1 MHIRRL
7 FLFVTS
13 LEKTKII
20 SVFLLQD
27 LDQFE
32 SHLAYFCECNILGD
46 RERQTPAG
54 LWLSSLANRGGNKMV
69 SSTNSFLDNFIARM
83 LLFRRCRISE
93 ASGHPDVLM
102 HKVKSIA
109 IAKLRYL
116 FPFQVILSITGI
128 LRSSTVISGPVLNKT
143 LRFLCFTAFSTSFLN
158 VCKSSSGFK
167 FPCSEM

>member
-1 MHIRRL
+1 MKLPRYRVHIRRL

-20 SVFLLQD
+20 FVFLSQD

-32 SHLAYFCECNILGD
+32 SRLAYFSEYNILGN

-54 LWLSSLANRGGNKMV
+54 LWLSSLANRGGDKMV
-69 SSTNSFLDNFIARM
+69 SSTNRFLDNFIARM

-93 ASGHPDVLM
+93 ASGHPEVLM

-116 FPFQVILSITGI
+116 FPFHNGNLAQLDNIGPILDQY
-128 LRSSTVISGPVLNKT
+128 
-143 LRFLCFTAFSTSFLN
+143 
-158 VCKSSSGFK
+158 
-167 FPCSEM
+167 